1 MEALALRAGVGP
13 RRESRARPGGVG
25 RGRRASCRRRLCSQP
40 PAPRARGAATASGGS
55 RAGCAASGTQRRPQR
70 SGGAT
75 AERAGARRAVGR
87 ASAGPARDAAIGRG
101 LRRWQQQARGGCG
114 PPSAGDTGGLAVSTE
129 GGTRRVQ
136 LVRKEGRNV
145 STHRR
150 GAGRV
155 RREQRAFLAAATPPR
170 RAGPGGCAGAGCRGA
185 AQQRRPRRS
194 EGARARRGRAE
205 RRPARNR
212 SHGGAAAL
220 LRLPLRAA
228 VRTAP
233 ARLRLYLRVR
243 VRVCPTPSWGRRV
256 ACGRSLRARCCRTS
270 VASVYCRSQE
280 QQGCISAARI

>member
-1 MEALALRAGVGP
+1 MAPMSAAGAP
-13 RRESRARPGGVG
+13 SSARRCGARPSRVAQTSERRGDGVG
-25 RGRRASCRRRLCSQP
+25 REPRRLRGVWHPTSSGQR
-40 PAPRARGAATASGGS
+40 APRPS
-55 RAGCAASGTQRRPQR
+55 
-70 SGGAT
+70 
-75 AERAGARRAVGR
+75 
-87 ASAGPARDAAIGRG
+87 GPARAVPWGGPAQGQRDANGSNAIGRG
-101 LRRWQQQARGGCG
+101 LRRCQQQARGGCG
-114 PPSAGDTGGLAVSTE
+114 PPSAGGIGALGG
-129 GGTRRVQ
+129 
-136 LVRKEGRNV
+136 GRAP
-145 STHRR
+145 HQR
-150 GAGRV
+150 GA
-155 RREQRAFLAAATPPR
+155 RRERRERRAGLAAAAPR
-170 RAGPGGCAGAGCRGA
+170 GRAGPGGCAGAGCCGA

-212 SHGGAAAL
+212 RHGGAAAL